1 MRKLLLL
8 LCAVSCMGVAPPDQ
22 NEISEITLE
31 RTPCFGTCPVDTIT
45 LHPDG
50 TADYFGKM
58 NVARIGHFKGRF
70 NKDDFARLSKLL
82 TDRKFFDFHAS
93 YWPGVTD
100 QPGVATTVK
109 RGDKIKRVD
118 DNGRSGPIELWA
130 LEMAIAGVAKDINWK
145 KVE

>member
-8 LCAVSCMGVAPPDQ
+8 LSAVTCMGVAPAE
-22 NEISEITLE
+22 NEITEISLE

-58 NVARIGHFKGRF
+58 NVARIGHYKGRF
-70 NKDDFARLSKLL
+70 NQDDFARLSKLL
-82 TDRKFFDFHAS
+82 IDRKFFDFQPF
-93 YWPGVTD
+93 YWPGITD
-100 QPGVATTVK
+100 QPGLITTVK
-109 RGDKIKRVD
+109 RGDKTKQVH
-118 DNGRSGPIELWA
+118 DNGRAGPIELWA